1 MKRFINRF
9 KETIYKDDLK
19 RVLLNGFIQMLL
31 FSILA
36 GALQY
41 FVGEL
46 LGVSFGILVYLFAFM
61 IGMKVRDSF
70 FSYHIL
76 YPIIS
81 IIYFLIGYFIYYLTL
96 YTFIF
101 HDIILAVSYLFNW
114 DGISNIIFGFLN
126 FKTYVDERYIF
137 NNIID
142 ILIFVSAIYT
152 AYTIPNRK
160 NN

>member
-9 KETIYKDDLK
+9 KETIYKDDLR

-41 FVGEL
+41 FLGEFL
-46 LGVSFGILVYLFAFM
+46 SVSFGILVYLFAFM

-76 YPIIS
+76 FPIIS
-81 IIYFLIGYFIYYLTL
+81 IIYFLIGYFIYYLAL
-96 YTFIF
+96 YTFLF
-101 HDIILAVSYLFNW
+101 HDIVLALSYLFNW
-114 DGISNIIFGFLN
+114 DGISYIIFGFLN
-126 FKTYVDERYIF
+126 FKTYNDGRVIF
-137 NNIID
+137 NNIMD
-142 ILIFVSAIYT
+142 ILIFVIGFYT
-152 AYTIPNRK
+152 AYIIPNRK